1 MQALSSER
9 FTGTIKQVHE
19 KSKTE
24 FLNNE
29 LEFLKGRDNN
39 KLMLKSDQI
48 AKLNEENRIKA
59 IEESPLQFY
68 LHTS

>member
-1 MQALSSER
+1 LDSIGEKANIIAMQALGSER
-9 FTGTIKQVHE
+9 FTATIKQVHE

-39 KLMLKSDQI
+39 KLMLKSD
-48 AKLNEENRIKA
+48 
-59 IEESPLQFY
+59 
-68 LHTS
+68 